1 MITYILRPSCFCE
14 ILALRVSWITY
25 HHLWFTLESLQKC
38 MFSKICY
45 FINFCIKNL
54 FVLFLRCCTKYSKVT
69 AKLLPKRD
77 SNILHKDPKE
87 PGTKRRKAE
96 LNQWAHEV
104 KILWNTLRQFVLL
117 LVFQIFLFL
126 FFFSVWT
133 FVYLSIYLFVRVSVP
148 FFIRLLEFFLR
159 NYSSNFSNF
168 CVIQFKNWQSWDSL
182 KKLFE
187 FLEKFHKHIDL
198 KLT

>member
-1 MITYILRPSCFCE
+1 MSTYILRPSCFCE
-14 ILALRVSWITY
+14 IWALCVSWISY
-25 HHLWFTLESLQKC
+25 DDLWFTRESLQKC
-38 MFSKICY
+38 MFSKIYY
-45 FINFCIKNL
+45 FINFCIKNF

-104 KILWNTLRQFVLL
+104 KVLWNTLRQFVLL

-126 FFFSVWT
+126 FFFCLNVCL
-133 FVYLSIYLFVRVSVP
+133 FVYLAVCMRVR
-148 FFIRLLEFFLR
+148 FFLYPFVWIFFSETTR
-159 NYSSNFSNF
+159 RIFLIFVSSN
-168 CVIQFKNWQSWDSL
+168 L
-182 KKLFE
+182 KIGKAE
-187 FLEKFHKHIDL
+187 FL
-198 KLT
+198 

>member
-14 ILALRVSWITY
+14 IWALRVSWITY

-126 FFFSVWT
+126 FFF
-133 FVYLSIYLFVRVSVP
+133 FLFERLSICLFTCLYACPFLSLSVCLN
-148 FFIRLLEFFLR
+148 FFSGTTRRIFLIFV
-159 NYSSNFSNF
+159 SSN
-168 CVIQFKNWQSWDSL
+168 L
-182 KKLFE
+182 KIGKAE
-187 FLEKFHKHIDL
+187 FL
-198 KLT
+198 